1 MTGSFIVN
9 KVRSDG
15 FCEHYAMVEWLGK
28 NMELGVYFL
37 CSEDV
42 GTGDILNG
50 ELVIDCAKITAPMHL
65 DENIEFSA
73 QFEPIHD
80 TDVRANVVRKSIENK
95 NTFYGYINSDF
106 SDIKI
111 DLIEEIPNDGLSCGD
126 EIAVKGL
133 LTLELSE

>member
-1 MTGSFIVN
+1 MTGSFIVK

-28 NMELGVYFL
+28 KMELGVYFL

-42 GTGDILNG
+42 GTGDILSG
-50 ELVIDCAKITAPMHL
+50 ELVIDCAEITAPMQL
-65 DENIEFSA
+65 NENIEISA
-73 QFEPIHD
+73 HYEPIHD
-80 TDVRANVVRKSIENK
+80 TDVRANVVIKSIENK
-95 NTFYGYINSDF
+95 NTLYGYINSDF

-133 LTLELSE
+133 LTLELSK